1 MTYNSCENLKVAC
14 PFLVNFMA
22 FSCEFYG
29 LWILWF
35 KTSSCHKE
43 TSTWAGQVCWS
54 LTIKSGLHSLGTC
67 ATTVTSVFQTCH
79 LKPLVLVIAAV
90 WITYLIKAP
99 MRFVIKWRIQ
109 GSKCDEPL
117 HWKFTPSRDIIM
129 GMRVGNHLL
138 QASISAPS
146 TDLKRI
152 QNPNSLFRD
161 LGADKLFST
170 HYQVI
175 NWSGI
180 RVQVWLC
187 LTWNPIVSPC
197 RPTANHSWRL

>member
-1 MTYNSCENLKVAC
+1 MTYNTCENLKVAC

-43 TSTWAGQVCWS
+43 TSTWAGQVWWS
-54 LTIKSGLHSLGTC
+54 LTIKSGLHSLGTHS

-117 HWKFTPSRDIIM
+117 HWKFTQYRDIIM
-129 GMRVGNHLL
+129 GMSLQWGWETTNCRPQFQHLQL
-138 QASISAPS
+138 
-146 TDLKRI
+146 TWKEFRI
-152 QNPNSLFRD
+152 P
-161 LGADKLFST
+161 T
-170 HYQVI
+170 VY
-175 NWSGI
+175 SGI
-180 RVQVWLC
+180 
-187 LTWNPIVSPC
+187 
-197 RPTANHSWRL
+197 